1 VLNKYRSSSSDS
13 SDDDDSDSG
22 DTDSQD
28 QSKKQDAAR
37 VLSVPVHS
45 LQLLHDVLP
54 LIAQNPFTQTA
65 DAQPSLYTSDAQTDG
80 APPNSSAAS
89 ESTPQMEQPRPAPP
103 PMIETS
109 DAPPAPSSEP
119 LSFAAKLSTPAE
131 ETASGSPAQQIAQP
145 ESAPA
150 GQKQAATPNT
160 VAADADPDPASAKL
174 TADAAIEKVVKI
186 DTPAPQVGQSQ
197 PDSSAQK
204 DTGTPAVTAASRMEP
219 LVEAPS
225 TPSGSNHDITVR
237 IPDASERAVDV
248 RFVDRGGEVHVSVRT
263 GDTEMAQTLRSGLND
278 FASRMDHA
286 GIRAEIWRPGADAS
300 SSQNESQNQSF
311 SDPRD
316 QRDQRGSGR
325 NPSGSQDDADDNPGS
340 SSKPKWVEALEKASG
355 QTV

>member
-1 VLNKYRSSSSDS
+1 
-13 SDDDDSDSG
+13 
-22 DTDSQD
+22 
-28 QSKKQDAAR
+28 
-37 VLSVPVHS
+37 
-45 LQLLHDVLP
+45 
-54 LIAQNPFTQTA
+54 
-65 DAQPSLYTSDAQTDG
+65 
-80 APPNSSAAS
+80 
-89 ESTPQMEQPRPAPP
+89 
-103 PMIETS
+103 
-109 DAPPAPSSEP
+109 
-119 LSFAAKLSTPAE
+119 
-131 ETASGSPAQQIAQP
+131 
-145 ESAPA
+145 
-150 GQKQAATPNT
+150 
-160 VAADADPDPASAKL
+160 
-174 TADAAIEKVVKI
+174 
-186 DTPAPQVGQSQ
+186 
-197 PDSSAQK
+197 
-204 DTGTPAVTAASRMEP
+204 MEP